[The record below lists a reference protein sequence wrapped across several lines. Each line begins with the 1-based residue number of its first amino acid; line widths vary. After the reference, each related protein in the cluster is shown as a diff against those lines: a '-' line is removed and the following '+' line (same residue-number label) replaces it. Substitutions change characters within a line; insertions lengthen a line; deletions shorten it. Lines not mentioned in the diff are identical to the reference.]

1 MPGHGSHVIRVGMV
15 KMSDAGNWLDRQTFS
30 TVIAAT
36 PLVSIDLI
44 VRNSLGQVLLGQ
56 RLNRPAAG
64 FWFVPG
70 GRILKQE
77 SLAQAF
83 YRLTLAE
90 LGTPVAIEQARF
102 IGLFEHFYDDSVF
115 GEQMTTH
122 YVVNAFEMVLPDNSA
137 QLPVL
142 QHSAYRWLSESELLD
157 DAQVHL
163 HSKWYFDSEKG
174 YRT

>member
-1 MPGHGSHVIRVGMV
+1 MGS
-15 KMSDAGNWLDRQTFS
+15 WLDSQTFS

-44 VRNSLGQVLLGQ
+44 VRNQSGQVLLGQ

-77 SLAQAF
+77 SLAAAF
-83 YRLTLAE
+83 QRLTLSE
-90 LGTPVAIEQARF
+90 LGTVVSIDQARF
-102 IGLFEHFYDDSVF
+102 IGLFEHLYEDSVF

-122 YVVNAFEMVLPDNSA
+122 YVVNAFEMILPDNSV

-142 QHSAYRWLSESELLD
+142 QHSAYRWLSEPDLLAD
-157 DAQVHL
+157 SQVHV